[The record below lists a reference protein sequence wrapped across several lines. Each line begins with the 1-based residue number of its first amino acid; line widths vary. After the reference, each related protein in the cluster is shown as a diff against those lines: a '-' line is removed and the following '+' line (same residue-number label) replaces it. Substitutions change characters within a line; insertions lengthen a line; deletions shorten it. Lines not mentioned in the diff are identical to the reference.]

1 MQGRRIYPDQDGYIP
16 DLKQPGDYGC
26 PTAENIKKWW
36 HIITPNGHHGSLNPE
51 VHKVTEHEDGT
62 ITVSP
67 SIIVRIRKFGEK
79 EFTEVWHGF
88 LEKGS
93 WREA

>member
-1 MQGRRIYPDQDGYIP
+1 MPEVLCWVEGFIRIPDQDGYIP
-16 DLKQPGDYGC
+16 DLKQPGDYGR
-26 PTAENIKKWW
+26 PTAELYPRKWW
-36 HIITPNGHHGSLNPE
+36 HIITP
-51 VHKVTEHEDGT
+51 
-62 ITVSP
+62 TVSP